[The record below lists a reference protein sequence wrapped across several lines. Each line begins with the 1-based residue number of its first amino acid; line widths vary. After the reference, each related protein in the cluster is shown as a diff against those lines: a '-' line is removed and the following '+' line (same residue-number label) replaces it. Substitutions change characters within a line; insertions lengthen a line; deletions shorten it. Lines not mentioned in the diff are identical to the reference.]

1 MDIRQ
6 LRYFTAIVEEGTLTG
21 AARRLNM
28 TQPPLTAQ
36 LKLLEEELKCPLFTR
51 DGKRLHLTEAGHH
64 FYERAQRILGMCDA
78 AVTEM
83 ADFQE
88 GAMGT
93 LRIGV
98 ISSVKDQLFPRWICR
113 FWKKYPNI
121 RYEIY
126 SANTYQLL
134 EQLQNGQIDLALVR
148 TPFSKT
154 QMDILYIKKEPF
166 LAIGHSSFFPRHK
179 ESALTVKDL
188 ENAPLILYRRWEE
201 MLKMR
206 FEAEGISPR
215 ILCCNDDAQTTL
227 ALASLGMGVGLLP
240 ASGAPESLPSQTSP
254 ETEIRVLKEKN
265 LYSQIALV
273 CRKKSQLPNSARL
286 FWEMIE
292 EFSLQRQYRPYP
304 VSAP

>member
-21 AARRLNM
+21 AAKRLNM

-78 AVTEM
+78 VVTEM
-83 ADFQE
+83 TDFQE
-88 GAMGT
+88 GTAGT

-113 FWKKYPNI
+113 FWKEYPNI

-134 EQLQNGQIDLALVR
+134 DQLQNGQIDLALVR

-166 LAIGHSSFFPRHK
+166 LAIGHK

-206 FEAEGISPR
+206 FEAEGISPC

-227 ALASLGMGVGLLP
+227 ALAFLGMGVGLLP
-240 ASGAPESLPSQTSP
+240 ASGAPESLPSRFSSQ
-254 ETEIRVLKEKN
+254 TEIRVLKEKN

-292 EFSLQRQYRPYP
+292 GMCC
-304 VSAP
+304 VSGK

>member
-21 AARRLNM
+21 AAKRLNM

-36 LKLLEEELKCPLFTR
+36 LKLLEEELRCPLFTR
-51 DGKRLHLTEAGHH
+51 EGRRLHLTEAGHH
-64 FYERAQRILGMCDA
+64 FYERALRILGMCDA

-88 GAMGT
+88 GAAGT

-98 ISSVKDQLFPRWICR
+98 ISSVKDQLFPQWVQS
-113 FWKKYPNI
+113 FWEKYPNI

-134 EQLQNGQIDLALVR
+134 DQLQNGQLDLALVR
-148 TPFSKT
+148 TPFPKSELN
-154 QMDILYIKKEPF
+154 ILYIKKEPF
-166 LAIGHSSFFPRHK
+166 LAVGIPSFFPDPEK
-179 ESALTVKDL
+179 ESLTLREL
-188 ENAPLILYRRWEE
+188 ENVPFIFYRRWEK

-215 ILCCNDDAQTTL
+215 IICCNDDAQTTL
-227 ALASLGMGVGLLP
+227 ALAYMGMGVGLLP
-240 ASGAPESLPSQTSP
+240 ASGIPEFFSSPSEPKIAVKT
-254 ETEIRVLKEKN
+254 LKEKT

-273 CRKKSQLPNSARL
+273 CRKKALLPDSARR
-286 FWEMIE
+286 FWDMILN
-292 EFSLQRQYRPYP
+292 SI
-304 VSAP
+304 VT

>member
-36 LKLLEEELKCPLFTR
+36 LKLLEGELKCPLFTR

-98 ISSVKDQLFPRWICR
+98 ISSVKDQLFPRWICC

-166 LAIGHSSFFPRHK
+166 LAIGHSSFFPCHK

-188 ENAPLILYRRWEE
+188 ENTPLILYRRWEE

-206 FEAEGISPR
+206 FETEGISPR

-240 ASGAPESLPSQTSP
+240 ASGAPESLPSQTSLDI
-254 ETEIRVLKEKN
+254 ELRFLKEKN

-292 EFSLQRQYRPYP
+292 GWKSSGYH
-304 VSAP
+304 